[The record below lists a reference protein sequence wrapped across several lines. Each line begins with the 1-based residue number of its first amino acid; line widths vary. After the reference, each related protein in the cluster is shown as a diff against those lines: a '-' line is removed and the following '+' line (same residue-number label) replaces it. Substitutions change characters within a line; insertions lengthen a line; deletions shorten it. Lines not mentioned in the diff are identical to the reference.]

1 MRNFLDK
8 TDNLSA
14 MRLGIILS
22 DANRKVVF
30 ANNYILELTGYSL
43 DELIGHSCAI
53 FQGPET
59 NAEEVQRMRVAIN
72 SGNNYQGELLNYRKN
87 GSVFWNELDITPIAN
102 SKGEIV
108 QYFSVQRDITNKKQL
123 ENLAYYD
130 NLTELPNRLL
140 LIDRIG
146 QAMTYV
152 KRNKTILAVLFL
164 DFDGFKAINDR
175 HGHDAGDAFLVGIS
189 HAMSAVLRESD
200 TLARL
205 GGDEFVILLTEINQI
220 ADIAIPLRKL
230 LQACNTAIPF
240 NQHQLK
246 ASASIGCSLFSCD
259 MGDQLLNAKSLLHR
273 ADQAMYVAKRSGK
286 NRYHI
291 FDEASDKEVNTRDQ
305 LLVDM
310 QAGLVRDE
318 FMLDYQPKVNM
329 RSGALIGVEGLI
341 RWNHPVHG
349 QLQPEDFLPLIEEHY
364 LNIELGE
371 WVVSNALAQLHDW
384 QAQGLRIAISINI
397 HANHLTQSGF
407 VESLQKILA
416 QYPHY
421 SFGSLE
427 LEILESCVINNSAD
441 VRRIMLNCQAMGIAF
456 ALDDFGTG
464 YSSLNAIKQLPARTI
479 KIDRSFIARIDSNF
493 HNIAILEGLYHIAT
507 KLGHELVVEG
517 IETIQQGEKL
527 IEMGYEQAQG
537 FAIAKPMPPEQI
549 PDWLNTWTP
558 PKSWLGS

>member
-1 MRNFLDK
+1 
-8 TDNLSA
+8 
-14 MRLGIILS
+14 
-22 DANRKVVF
+22 
-30 ANNYILELTGYSL
+30 
-43 DELIGHSCAI
+43 
-53 FQGPET
+53 
-59 NAEEVQRMRVAIN
+59 MRVAIN

>member
-22 DANRKVVF
+22 DANRQVVF

-59 NAEEVQRMRVAIN
+59 NAEEVQQIRVAIN
-72 SGNNYQGELLNYRKN
+72 SGKNYQGELLNYRKD

-310 QAGLVRDE
+310 QAGLGRHE
-318 FMLDYQPKVNM
+318 FVLDYQPKVNM

-371 WVVSNALAQLHDW
+371 WVVSNALAQLDDW
-384 QAQGLRIAISINI
+384 QAQGLCIPISINI

-407 VESLQKILA
+407 VESLQKIRA
-416 QYPHY
+416 QYPDY

-493 HNIAILEGLYHIAT
+493 HNIAILEGLYHIAS
-507 KLGHELVVEG
+507 KLGHELIVEG
-517 IETIQQGEKL
+517 VETIQQGEKL

-537 FAIAKPMPPEQI
+537 FAIAKPMTPEQI

-558 PKSWLGS
+558 PEAWRGS

>member
-22 DANRKVVF
+22 DANRQVVF

-59 NAEEVQRMRVAIN
+59 NAEEVQQIRVAIN
-72 SGNNYQGELLNYRKN
+72 SGKNYQGELLNYRKD

-230 LQACNTAIPF
+230 LQACNTAIAF

-246 ASASIGCSLFSCD
+246 ASASIGCSLFSSD

-273 ADQAMYVAKRSGK
+273 ADQAMYVAKKSGK

-310 QAGLVRDE
+310 QAGLGRHE
-318 FMLDYQPKVNM
+318 FVLDYQPKVNM

-371 WVVSNALAQLHDW
+371 WVVSNALAQLDDW
-384 QAQGLRIAISINI
+384 QAQGLCIPISINI

-407 VESLQKILA
+407 VESLQKIRA
-416 QYPHY
+416 QYPDY

-493 HNIAILEGLYHIAT
+493 HNIAILEGLYHIAS
-507 KLGHELVVEG
+507 KLGHELIVEG
-517 IETIQQGEKL
+517 VETIQQGEKL

-537 FAIAKPMPPEQI
+537 FAIAKPMTPEQI

-558 PKSWLGS
+558 PESWLGS